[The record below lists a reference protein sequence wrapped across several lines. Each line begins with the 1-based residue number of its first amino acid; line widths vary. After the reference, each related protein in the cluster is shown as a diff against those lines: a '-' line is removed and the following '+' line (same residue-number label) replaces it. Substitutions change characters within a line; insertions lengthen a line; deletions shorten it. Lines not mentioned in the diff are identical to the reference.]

1 MPNSS
6 VPITPGAGSNIAVN
20 EVGGLDFQVV
30 KLDLGGDGVSIAA
43 SSDGTHGMDVNVTQ
57 VLGLV
62 QVTNPTPSNLKVDGS
77 GVTQPVSAASALPV
91 SAPVGTPAFVRL
103 SDGTAPIAT
112 LPVSGTVAANQGTAN
127 TDANAWPVK
136 LTDGTVEVGISD
148 VSGTKALNVKVLAT
162 SGAGAQVDKSAF
174 VEGTTPFQ
182 VSGGEFND
190 SATSPSSGQ
199 AAAARITPSRALHIN
214 LRNQTGTE
222 LGTSG
227 APVRTDPTGT
237 TTQPVNTAQVGG
249 NAVSTVAN
257 GVAKVALADSAGASI
272 AVTNPLNVT
281 LAPTPNGGT
290 RWRVHVAVTASQT
303 GTAIRTPTSGKI
315 TYVLGFTLTLTVT
328 GVISIFDSTDS
339 STTRLYKGSPIVG
352 TLTVIYEFPEPLA
365 VANNVLSFTTGTG
378 ITGDLTAWGYE
389 S

>member
-112 LPVSGTVAANQGTAN
+112 LPVSGTVTANQGTAN
-127 TDANAWPVK
+127 TDTNAWPTK
-136 LTDGTVEVGISD
+136 ITDGTNEATLTTVGGKHCID
-148 VSGTKALNVKVLAT
+148 VNVTQTV
-162 SGAGAQVDKSAF
+162 GAGAQTDKSTF
-174 VEGTTPFQ
+174 TEGTTAFQ
-182 VSGGEFND
+182 VTGGEFND

-199 AAAARITPSRALHIN
+199 GAAARITPNRALHIN
-214 LRNQTGTE
+214 LRNQAGTE

-237 TTQPVNTAQVGG
+237 TTQPTNTAQVGG
-249 NAVSTVAN
+249 NSVSTVAN
-257 GVAKVALADSAGASI
+257 GVQKVALADSAGGSI
-272 AVTNPLNVT
+272 TTADPLPVT

-303 GTAIRTPTSGKI
+303 GTAIRTPTSGKT

-365 VANNVLSFTTGTG
+365 AANDVLSFTTGTG